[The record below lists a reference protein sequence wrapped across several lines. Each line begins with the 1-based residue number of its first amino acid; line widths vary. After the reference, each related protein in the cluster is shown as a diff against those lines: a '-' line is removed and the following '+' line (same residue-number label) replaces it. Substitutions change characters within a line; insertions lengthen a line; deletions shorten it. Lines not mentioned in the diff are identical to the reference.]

1 MYAGQLYML
10 LQVKCSFFVNNAACC
25 CSSASTHAAG
35 ERRLSLLMV
44 LSKVVN
50 GVCSLVVL

>member
-1 MYAGQLYML
+1 ML

-25 CSSASTHAAG
+25 CSSASTHVAV
-35 ERRLSLLMV
+35 EERLSLLMV
-44 LSKVVN
+44 LSKIVN